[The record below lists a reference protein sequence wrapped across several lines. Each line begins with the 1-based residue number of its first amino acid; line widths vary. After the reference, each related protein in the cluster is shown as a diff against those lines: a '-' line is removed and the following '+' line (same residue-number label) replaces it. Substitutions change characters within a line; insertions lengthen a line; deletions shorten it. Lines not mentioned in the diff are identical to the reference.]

1 MEIQLSPIDV
11 RILGALI
18 EKEITTPQYY
28 PISLN
33 ALTNACNQKS
43 NRDPVMN
50 LDEKTVVRT
59 LEELRFNHKLIWQ
72 VSEAGARV
80 PKYKHNISVIHE
92 FSQQEVSI
100 LCELFL
106 RGPQTLG
113 ELRSRT
119 ARLCEFDNLEEVEK
133 VLQDLIDAEQGPFVQ
148 KLPREA
154 GRRENRY
161 AHLFCGEIEID
172 EDKLRPALE
181 SAALEV
187 QAENKRIEALEKDI
201 SAIKEELAALKEQF
215 HTFKKQFD

>member
-1 MEIQLSPIDV
+1 MEIQLTPIEV

-28 PISLN
+28 PITLN

-43 NRDPVMN
+43 NRNPVMN
-50 LDEKTVVRT
+50 LDDKTVVRI
-59 LEELRFNHKLIWQ
+59 LEELRFDHKLTWR

-92 FSQQEVSI
+92 FSPQEVSL

-113 ELRSRT
+113 ELRSHT
-119 ARLCEFDNLEEVEK
+119 ARLCEFENLEEVEE
-133 VLQDLIDAEQGPFVQ
+133 VLQNLINAEQGPFVQ

-161 AHLFCGEIEID
+161 AHLFCGEIEVD
-172 EDKLRPALE
+172 EDKLNPALE
-181 SAALEV
+181 PAAIEV
-187 QAENKRIEALEKDI
+187 QAENKRIEALEEDLSKM
-201 SAIKEELAALKEQF
+201 KEELAALKEQF
-215 HTFKKQFD
+215 DKFKKQFD